1 MVLYVFMPPRFRKKL
16 VRPVKLSDLI
26 DNRTR
31 RWRLQRLKRLEII
44 RAKWPQAAGE
54 YVAGHTQP
62 VRLVR
67 TTLRVAV
74 DDAGWLSEMTY
85 LTDAIL
91 ERLRELL
98 PGNWVDEIKAVTG
111 EALPAS
117 SDMPRNLRPRLSEPT
132 AEMQKRLDEALP
144 DLEDRDLAEVIRRTM
159 LTSLRLD
166 GRRLDAVEKEANK
179 STDEEQS

>member
-1 MVLYVFMPPRFRKKL
+1 MLPRFRKKL

-44 RAKWPQAAGE
+44 RAKWPSAAGE

-67 TTLRVAV
+67 KTLRVAV
-74 DDAGWLSEMTY
+74 DDAGWLNEMSY
-85 LTDAIL
+85 LTDTIL

-98 PGNWVDEIKAVTG
+98 PGDWVAEIKAVTG
-111 EALPAS
+111 EPVPPPDPRPGPA
-117 SDMPRNLRPRLSEPT
+117 RACLAEPT
-132 AEMQKRLDEALP
+132 VEMHRRLDETLP
-144 DLEDRDLAEVIRRTM
+144 ELEDPKLAASIRQAM

-166 GRRLDAVEKEANK
+166 GRRLDAVEKEANQ
-179 STDEEQS
+179 TIDEEQS